1 MMTDFSPSEQ
11 DILDDL
17 VRRRTTSFSR
27 PPWMQ
32 RHRAASISAEAR
44 RLIAAS
50 PQPPTD
56 NLRPSDTPYCNA
68 AARVRALGGRGRN
81 YKIHEA
87 GPDGRPIC
95 PMGQNA
101 EWKAEHLDAGPVTCG
116 KCAAT
121 RSP

>member
-1 MMTDFSPSEQ
+1 MTGFSPSEQ

-32 RHRAASISAEAR
+32 RHRATTISTEAR

-50 PQPPTD
+50 LQPPTD
-56 NLRPSDTPYCNA
+56 SFRSSDTTYYSA
-68 AARVRALGGRGRN
+68 AARVRALGARGRN

-87 GPDGRPIC
+87 GANGRPIC
-95 PMGQNA
+95 HMGQNA
-101 EWKAEHLDAGPVTCG
+101 DCKAEHLEAGPVTCG